1 MSQYGSLPE
10 ALPSGS
16 IGEAAIVGGIGVAR
30 AGKMA
35 GSGNGNGLKRLADR
49 LARSSK
55 RSPFARYL
63 HANYDR
69 FTQILGEYGAR
80 WEEIAQWAQEEGLTG
95 GKPIKATAARRAYD
109 RERQR
114 RAGAASSAPPKVS
127 PERQP
132 APPARTQEPSP
143 EGQETPDSGISG
155 LFDKADA
162 EQRPWM
168 PRRRTPKKE

>member
-10 ALPSGS
+10 ALLSGS
-16 IGEAAIVGGIGVAR
+16 IGEAAIVVGGIGVAK
-30 AGKMA
+30 AGKAA

-80 WEEIAQWAQEEGLTG
+80 WEEIAQWAQDEDLTG
-95 GKPIKATAARRAYD
+95 GKPIKASAARRAYD

-114 RAGAASSAPPKVS
+114 RAKAASSAPSRVS
-127 PERQP
+127 PERRP
-132 APPARTQEPSP
+132 TPPPRTQESISD
-143 EGQETPDSGISG
+143 GQEAPDSGISG

-168 PRRRTPKKE
+168 PRKRPKKE